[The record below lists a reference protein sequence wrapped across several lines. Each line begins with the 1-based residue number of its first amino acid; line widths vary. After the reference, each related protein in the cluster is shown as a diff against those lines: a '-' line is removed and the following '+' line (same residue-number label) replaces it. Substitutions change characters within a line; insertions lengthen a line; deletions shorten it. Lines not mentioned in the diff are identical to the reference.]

1 MKHYEVEILD
11 EKLCFLDKVEPHA
24 TIVEI
29 KNLFTKTHTVPLP
42 GPQGHHGHT
51 LLSGCGEADL
61 LGDGLPN
68 RVRGA
73 PFHLS
78 ARLLPSDLHLW
89 PQI

>member
-1 MKHYEVEILD
+1 MKRYEVEILD
-11 EKLCFLDKVEPHA
+11 KLCFLDKMEPHA

-42 GPQGHHGHT
+42 GPQGHHSHT
-51 LLSGCGEADL
+51 LLPGPGADL

-68 RVRGA
+68 RVCGA
-73 PFHLS
+73 PFHLP